1 MYQSD
6 EWRGD
11 SSDAIAII
19 RRSSKQQR
27 NNTSE
32 ESQEK
37 YILEYAKEKKLKLV
51 KVFAIIE
58 TASKFEERIKF
69 HEAMEW
75 ATKNTIRHRIF
86 YLYDRETRNLT
97 DNENGENQIK
107 KGICVFHY
115 VHDRKIF
122 HKDSPDGDFFMRDI
136 QAVQNKHSIRTHT
149 SKIGTSLLQ
158 KAQSGWFPGQCPP
171 WGYINQHL
179 KNENGF
185 ERRRG
190 TIIVIDP
197 SWKTA
202 VVKKEFELRCPSDLS
217 QPENCRSYLEI
228 RSIIVDEGLIPAD
241 QIKNYHTGS
250 IQRRLQYKFYDCRY
264 DWSGVEY
271 QGLHERF
278 ISKELF
284 WAVQSTFGLKNPYQ
298 SKDGIFS
305 EGWLTCANPSCGCFM
320 TYDPKNKKDRKTG
333 EIKKTH
339 YYYHCA
345 NGKSVHEKQV
355 NVTENSIWEQFSE
368 ALDQLSLPEEFAK
381 EVAAELNAG
390 HVTLKETMKREA
402 IRVEETIAAL
412 EKEHYTLYQ
421 DYRKGIIK
429 HDFFTAQQEEIEK
442 QIASLKSRPA
452 LNLDN
457 ATLAKM
463 EETVR
468 STFELAINA
477 KLLWNSRTP
486 QEKKDLLEML
496 LSNRRVNGKSVEYD
510 WKKPFQILLQMK
522 QDQEWRKTRDSNPRM
537 VAHYTLSSFVND
549 FLKTLIINNSKRIFA
564 LTLFVIPSIL
574 GCFE

>member
-1 MYQSD
+1 MFQND
-6 EWRGD
+6 DWRGS
-11 SSDAIAII
+11 SSDSIAIL
-19 RRSSKQQR
+19 RRSSRGQQY
-27 NNTSE
+27 NTSE
-32 ESQEK
+32 TSQDEDTD
-37 YILEYAKEKKLKLV
+37 EYVKKLKLNLV
-51 KVFAIIE
+51 KVFPIIE
-58 TASKFEERIKF
+58 SAKDSENRKKF
-69 HEAMEW
+69 HEAMAW
-75 ATKNTIRHRIF
+75 ADKHKIRHRIF
-86 YLYDRETRNLT
+86 YKADRETRNLT
-97 DNENGENQIK
+97 DNEQGEKDIRADK
-107 KGICVFHY
+107 YVLHY
-115 VHDRKIF
+115 VQERKVL
-122 HKDSPDGDFFMRDI
+122 HKNSPDSDFLMRDY
-136 QAVQNKHSIRTHT
+136 QAVQNKHYSRDLTT
-149 SKIGTSLLQ
+149 KIGRSLIQ
-158 KAQSGWFPGQCPP
+158 KAESGWFPGQCPP

-179 KNENGF
+179 KNEKGF

-202 VVKKEFELRCPSDLS
+202 VVKREFELRCPPDLS
-217 QPENCRSYLEI
+217 EPQNCRSYLEI
-228 RSIIVDEGLIPAD
+228 RKIIVDEGLIPTD
-241 QIKNYHTGS
+241 QIKSYHTGS

-264 DWSGVEY
+264 DWQGVEHE
-271 QGLHERF
+271 GKHERF

-284 WAVQSTFGLKNPYQ
+284 WAVQTTFGLKNPYQ

-320 TYDPKNKKDRKTG
+320 TYDPKDKIDRETKQV
-333 EIKKTH
+333 KKTH

-345 NGKSVHEKQV
+345 NGKSIHEKQV
-355 NVTENSIWEQFSE
+355 NITEGSIWEQFGA

-477 KLLWNSRTP
+477 KLLWSSRTP

-522 QDQEWRKTRDSNPRM
+522 QDQEW
-537 VAHYTLSSFVND
+537 
-549 FLKTLIINNSKRIFA
+549 LKQ
-564 LTLFVIPSIL
+564 
-574 GCFE
+574 